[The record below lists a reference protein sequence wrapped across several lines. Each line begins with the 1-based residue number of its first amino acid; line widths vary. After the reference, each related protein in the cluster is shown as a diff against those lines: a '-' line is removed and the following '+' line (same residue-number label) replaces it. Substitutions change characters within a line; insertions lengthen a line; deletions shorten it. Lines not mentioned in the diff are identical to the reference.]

1 LSLPLV
7 ICTTI
12 CLLSSSLVVHLA
24 EGALER
30 GRQRAFCFLWAG
42 TIALGVAFVVGTI
55 IEWRELIQVHSL
67 TIGRNLFGTTYYTL
81 VGFHL
86 LHVTVGVIAM
96 LVVLALAIG
105 RRVNPANRSGVQLV
119 TWYWHF
125 VDAVWV
131 AVFSVVYLFG
141 R

>member
-1 LSLPLV
+1 M
-7 ICTTI
+7 
-12 CLLSSSLVVHLA
+12 H
-24 EGALER
+24 G
-30 GRQRAFCFLWAG
+30 
-42 TIALGVAFVVGTI
+42 
-55 IEWRELIQVHSL
+55 L

-81 VGFHL
+81 VGFHG

-105 RRVNPANRSGVQLV
+105 RRVNPANRAGVQLV
-119 TWYWHF
+119 SWYWHF

-131 AVFSVVYLFG
+131 AVFTVVYLVG